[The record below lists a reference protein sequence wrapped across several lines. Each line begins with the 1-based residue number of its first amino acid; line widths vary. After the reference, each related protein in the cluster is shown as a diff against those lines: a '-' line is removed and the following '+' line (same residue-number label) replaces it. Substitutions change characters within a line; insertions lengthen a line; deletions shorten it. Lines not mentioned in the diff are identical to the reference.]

1 MGAVSPEE
9 EYWDIRWIEYVRFY
23 EGAWDLEHP
32 YHIELVYVNLRAGFL
47 WPTPARM
54 QECGSMHLLACHL
67 EYSASAPAAL
77 YVIRNELVSFGHYP
91 LRGIASIMS
100 SGIWRLMVEKCY
112 DYLVQSA
119 VGQVRQTPDEN
130 HEKHL
135 LL

>member
-67 EYSASAPAAL
+67 EFFLLAHGAMWQSKDAL
-77 YVIRNELVSFGHYP
+77 
-91 LRGIASIMS
+91 LRDRM
-100 SGIWRLMVEKCY
+100 Y
-112 DYLVQSA
+112 
-119 VGQVRQTPDEN
+119 T
-130 HEKHL
+130 
-135 LL
+135 